1 MFCTHCGK
9 PIADNS
15 KFCPECGTAVYNVT
29 ETNYQEPQYSEV
41 ENAIQSTLPVN
52 GEPVNEV
59 SEKNTAILEKGNKSK
74 DSVASSTV
82 KQGNFKKV
90 LGVLAIVALAYFAI
104 TTIFGSKY
112 NVEYTNN
119 TGDKLPVIVTDI
131 TMYDAE
137 WLDTTVVFDLK
148 NLTNTDY
155 KEATFVLFAWDA
167 DGYPINVDQPTVL
180 SFEDCDYMEHLYCD
194 IIRANETTSYEG
206 NFDDNIRDAE
216 YISVFL
222 TEYIDFNGEKWESPV
237 LDHLEEIRGKK
248 LDTTETY
255 YFTFSHESST
265 DSPSQK
271 PVNSDILV
279 GDWQDSWSERCC
291 MSITSNSNNSYTAH
305 VTWASSA
312 TQYDEWTF
320 SGIYNAETGI
330 LEYYD
335 GMWISHSD
343 DGQGS
348 IQEGIVLDN
357 MEGLLLYENGIL
369 YWSDFTSMEY
379 DCDFGSANMQFT
391 KIS

>member
-1 MFCTHCGK
+1 MFCPNCGK
-9 PIADNS
+9 EVPNNS
-15 KFCPECGTAVYNVT
+15 KFCGDCGTKLQMA
-29 ETNYQEPQYSEV
+29 
-41 ENAIQSTLPVN
+41 A
-52 GEPVNEV
+52 
-59 SEKNTAILEKGNKSK
+59 A
-74 DSVASSTV
+74 DSSSVKECVAPSPS
-82 KQGNFKKV
+82 KQGNLKKV
-90 LGVLAIVALAYFAI
+90 LFVFAIVAIAYFAV
-104 TTIFGSKY
+104 TTVWGSKY

-119 TGDKLPVIVTDI
+119 AGDKLPVVVTDI
-131 TMYDAE
+131 TMYDSE

-148 NLTNTDY
+148 NQTSSDY
-155 KEATFVLFAWDA
+155 KEATFVLFAWDV
-167 DGYPINVDQPTVL
+167 DGYPINIDQPTVL
-180 SFEDCDYMEHLYCD
+180 SFEDCDYMERLYCD
-194 IIRANETTSYEG
+194 IIRANDTTCYEG

-222 TEYIDFNGEKWESPV
+222 VEYTDFNGKKWESPV
-237 LDHLEEIRGKK
+237 LDRLEDIRGKK
-248 LDTTETY
+248 LDNTETY
-255 YFTFSHESST
+255 YFTLSHESSA

-379 DCDFGSANMQFT
+379 DCDFGSVNMQFT